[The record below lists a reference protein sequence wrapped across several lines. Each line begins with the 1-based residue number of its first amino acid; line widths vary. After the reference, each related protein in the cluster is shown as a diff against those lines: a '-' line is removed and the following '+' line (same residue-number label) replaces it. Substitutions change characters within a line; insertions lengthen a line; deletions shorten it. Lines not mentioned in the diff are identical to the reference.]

1 MLRASLKSGLHLVC
15 QVVVAPLGILCWL
28 EKHAPGSES
37 EGVFGF
43 CAQLLAVFP
52 GLPGAFLRRAF
63 YSLTLDH
70 CSAHCHIGF
79 GTLFS
84 HRNVNVGDF
93 AYIGNYALI
102 GSADIGAHALI
113 GSRVSILS
121 GASLH
126 ERDENGGWTSYAPER
141 RETVHVGA
149 HVWIGEAAVISADV
163 GAGSMVGAGAV
174 VTSAVR
180 EAVVVTGNPARF
192 VRRLDVDA
200 TSAE

>member
-1 MLRASLKSGLHLVC
+1 MLRATLKSGLHLLC
-15 QVVVAPLGILCWL
+15 QLIVAPLGLLCWL
-28 EKHAPGSES
+28 EKRSPGPES
-37 EGVFGF
+37 EGIFGF
-43 CAQLLAVFP
+43 CAQLLAILP

-63 YSLTLDH
+63 YTLTLDR

-84 HRNVNVGDF
+84 HRSVTVGDF

-102 GSADIGAHALI
+102 GSADIGPHALI

-126 ERDENGGWTSYAPER
+126 ERDGSGGWTSYAPER

-149 HVWIGEAAVISADV
+149 DVWIGEAAVISADV

-192 VRRLDVDA
+192 VRRLEGDGTDG
-200 TSAE
+200 E